1 MSKPSLQIHMLMHA
15 LHTQMQVPV
24 SMCSFGIVNLA
35 FFLIFWGFFRRLSS
49 AVSLLAELLH
59 LLLPFHLP
67 ISLRPPCMPAT
78 DTVAACWD
86 QAHELPRAAILLVHP
101 DSVAC
106 FLQVHQPK
114 KSPCVHW
121 CSRVQDQ
128 MRGSCQES
136 HRSRMHMEIKQDMT
150 NTYSW
155 LRWVHKKHLP
165 LRTPQLI
172 QTVLRGT
179 AKGIFHVLSHPQGLF
194 FREQKC
200 FLLSWKPPPAHLQL
214 LNQPYSNSAELRIG
228 KSY

>member
-1 MSKPSLQIHMLMHA
+1 MPKPSPQVHMLMHA

-24 SMCSFGIVNLA
+24 STWSFGIVNLA

-49 AVSLLAELLH
+49 AVSLLDEPLH
-59 LLLPFHLP
+59 FLLPFHLP
-67 ISLRPPCMPAT
+67 ISLCPPCTLAT

-86 QAHELPRAAILLVHP
+86 QAHELPGATILLVQP
-101 DSVAC
+101 DNVAC

-114 KSPCVHW
+114 KSPCVHQG
-121 CSRVQDQ
+121 SGGQDQ

-150 NTYSW
+150 NTYTR
-155 LRWVHKKHLP
+155 LRGVHKKHLP
-165 LRTPQLI
+165 LRKPQII
-172 QTVLRGT
+172 QTMLRGT

-214 LNQPYSNSAELRIG
+214 LNQPYLNSAELRIG